1 MIFNPLNSRTA
12 SLATSNVFLFSF
24 FLIFF
29 VFHIIKT
36 FIGLQLPLPL
46 HSPSPTRT
54 HSTVQTLFIDEEIHH
69 RTFNLSKCFSCNTSV
84 YCEYYVHRSTCSA
97 NDTKIQ
103 RYKDQHST
111 CVGPRPE
118 SGIPEQRTR
127 WAKNRECLVLV

>member
-1 MIFNPLNSRTA
+1 MILRRGVVIFNPLNSRTA

-69 RTFNLSKCFSCNTSV
+69 RTFNLSNCFRVILVYIVNTMCIEV
-84 YCEYYVHRSTCSA
+84 PAVPM
-97 NDTKIQ
+97 IQ
-103 RYKDQHST
+103 RYKDTKIST
-111 CVGPRPE
+111 
-118 SGIPEQRTR
+118 
-127 WAKNRECLVLV
+127 VLV